1 MTSDQILAAPESA
14 HPTLRA
20 AVSGLP
26 SYVPGRRSAGVD
38 IAALAS
44 NESHYEPLP
53 AAAAA
58 VAEAAGRMNRYPD
71 MAAVELRERIAGHLG
86 VTAAEVA
93 VGPGSVGVLQQI
105 ISGLC
110 DAGDEVVFAWRSFE
124 AYPILVELAGA
135 RPVRIPLD
143 EEEGHDLD
151 AMAAAVTSRTKVIL
165 LCTPNNPTGVPIAHE
180 RIEAFLRSVPSDVL
194 VVIDE
199 AYVEYAEAGSGPDSL
214 ALYREYPN
222 VGVLRTFSKAYGLA
236 GLRVGYAVATPEI
249 AEGLRRT
256 AIPFAVTALAQK
268 AAVASLDAAGEMQA
282 RVATVREERSRMAA
296 RLEAKGWKLQPSQGN
311 FLWIRADDALRGRL
325 VAAFD
330 TAGVMVRA
338 YQGDGVRI
346 TVADPASNDRVL
358 QVLET
363 VLAARPA

>member
-1 MTSDQILAAPESA
+1 MTAEQLLAAPVTA
-14 HPTLRA
+14 LPTLRG
-20 AVSGLP
+20 AVAGLP
-26 SYVPGRRSAGVD
+26 SYVPGRRSAGAD

-53 AAAAA
+53 AAITA
-58 VAEAAGRMNRYPD
+58 VADAAGRMNRYPD
-71 MAAVELRERIAGHLG
+71 MAAVELRERIARHLG

-105 ISGLC
+105 ITGLC
-110 DAGDEVVFAWRSFE
+110 DAGDEVIFAWRSFE

-143 EEEGHDLD
+143 HLEGHDLE
-151 AMAAAVTSRTKVIL
+151 AMAAAVTERTKVIL
-165 LCTPNNPTGVPIAHE
+165 LCTPNNPTGVPISHE
-180 RIEAFLRSVPSDVL
+180 RIEAFLRVVRSDIL

-222 VGVLRTFSKAYGLA
+222 VCILRTFSKAYGLA
-236 GLRVGYAVATPEI
+236 GLRVGYAVAAPGI

-256 AIPFAVTALAQK
+256 ALPFAVSALAQK
-268 AAVASLDAAGEMQA
+268 AAVASLYAGEEMEA
-282 RVATVREERSRMAA
+282 RVAAVKQERSRMAA
-296 RLEAKGWKLQPSQGN
+296 LLEAQGWKLQPSQGN
-311 FLWIRADDALRGRL
+311 FLWIRAGEDLLARL
-325 VAAFD
+325 VDAFNS
-330 TAGVMVRA
+330 AGIMVRA

-358 QVLET
+358 RI
-363 VLAARPA
+363 LAADAT

>member
-1 MTSDQILAAPESA
+1 MTPDQLLTRPDAAL
-14 HPTLRA
+14 PTLRS
-20 AVSGLP
+20 AVTGLP
-26 SYVPGRRSAGVD
+26 SYVPGRRSAGAD

-44 NESHYEPLP
+44 NESHYCPLP
-53 AAAAA
+53 AAITA

-71 MAAVELRERIAGHLG
+71 MAAVELRERIARHLG

-105 ISGLC
+105 ITGLC
-110 DAGDEVVFAWRSFE
+110 DTGDEVIFAWRSFE

-143 EEEGHDLD
+143 HLEGHDLD
-151 AMAAAVTSRTKVIL
+151 AMAAAVTDRTKVIL
-165 LCTPNNPTGVPIAHE
+165 LCTPNNPTGVPISHD
-180 RIEAFLRSVPSDVL
+180 RIEAFLGAVRSDIL

-222 VGVLRTFSKAYGLA
+222 VCILRTFSKAYGLA
-236 GLRVGYAVATPEI
+236 GLRVGYAVAAPAI

-256 AIPFAVTALAQK
+256 ALPFSVSALAQK
-268 AAVASLDAAGEMQA
+268 AAIASLDAGEEMEM
-282 RVATVREERSRMAA
+282 RVAAVKLERARMAA
-296 RLEAKGWKLQPSQGN
+296 QLEAQGWKLQPSQGN
-311 FLWIRADDALRGRL
+311 FLWIRADGRL
-325 VAAFD
+325 LARLVNAFD
-330 TAGVMVRA
+330 HAGIMVRA

-346 TVADPASNDRVL
+346 TVADAASNDRVL
-358 QVLET
+358 RLLEAH
-363 VLAARPA
+363 VA

>member
-1 MTSDQILAAPESA
+1 MTSDQILMAPETA

-26 SYVPGRRSAGVD
+26 SYVPGRRSAGQD

-71 MAAVELRERIAGHLG
+71 MAAVELRERIAGHLA
-86 VTAAEVA
+86 VTADEIA

-105 ISGLC
+105 ITGLC
-110 DAGDEVVFAWRSFE
+110 DAGDEVIFAWRSFE

-143 EEEGHDLD
+143 AAESHDLD
-151 AMAAAVTSRTKVIL
+151 AMAAAVTDRTRIVL
-165 LCTPNNPTGVPIAHE
+165 LCTPNNPTGVPISHE
-180 RIEAFLRSVPSDVL
+180 RIEAFLGSVRSDIL

-222 VGVLRTFSKAYGLA
+222 VCILRTFSKAYGLA
-236 GLRVGYAVATPEI
+236 GLRVGYAVAAPAI

-256 AIPFAVTALAQK
+256 AIPFAVTALAQE
-268 AAVASLDAAGEMQA
+268 AAIASLDAADEMQA
-282 RVATVREERSRMAA
+282 RVAVVRQERSRLAA
-296 RLEAKGWKLQPSQGN
+296 QLEAQGWKLQPSQGN
-311 FLWIRADDALRGRL
+311 FLWIRADDDLRARL

-330 TAGVMVRA
+330 QADIMVRA

-346 TVADPASNDRVL
+346 TVADAASNDRVL
-358 QVLET
+358 QVMAA
-363 VLAARPA
+363 VLAAQAA

>member
-1 MTSDQILAAPESA
+1 MTAEQLLAAPA
-14 HPTLRA
+14 TALPILRG
-20 AVSGLP
+20 AVTGLP
-26 SYVPGRRSAGVD
+26 SYVPGRRSAGAD

-53 AAAAA
+53 AAVTA

-71 MAAVELRERIAGHLG
+71 MAAVELRERIARHLG

-105 ISGLC
+105 ITGLC
-110 DAGDEVVFAWRSFE
+110 DAGDEVIFAWRSFE

-143 EEEGHDLD
+143 HLEGHDLN
-151 AMAAAVTSRTKVIL
+151 AMAAAVTERTKVIL
-165 LCTPNNPTGVPIAHE
+165 LCTPNNPTGVPISHD
-180 RIEAFLRSVPSDVL
+180 RIEAFLRAVRSDIL

-222 VGVLRTFSKAYGLA
+222 VCILRTFSKAYGLA
-236 GLRVGYAVATPEI
+236 GLRVGYAVASPAI

-256 AIPFAVTALAQK
+256 ALPFAVSALAQK
-268 AAVASLDAAGEMQA
+268 AAVASLDAGEEMEA
-282 RVATVREERSRMAA
+282 RVAVVRQERSRMAA
-296 RLEAKGWKLQPSQGN
+296 QLEAQGWKLQPSQGN
-311 FLWIRADDALRGRL
+311 FLWIRADEELLARL
-325 VAAFD
+325 VEAFD
-330 TAGVMVRA
+330 AAGVMVRA

-358 QVLET
+358 RL
-363 VLAARPA
+363 LAAHAA

>member
-1 MTSDQILAAPESA
+1 MTAEQLLAAPA
-14 HPTLRA
+14 AALPTLRG
-20 AVSGLP
+20 AVAGLP
-26 SYVPGRRSAGVD
+26 SYVPGRRSAGADV
-38 IAALAS
+38 AALAS

-53 AAAAA
+53 AAVSA

-71 MAAVELRERIAGHLG
+71 MAAVELRERIARHLG

-105 ISGLC
+105 ITGLC

-143 EEEGHDLD
+143 HLEGHDLN
-151 AMAAAVTSRTKVIL
+151 AMAAAVTERTKVIL
-165 LCTPNNPTGVPIAHE
+165 LCTPNNPTGVPISHD
-180 RIEAFLRSVPSDVL
+180 RIEAFLRAVRSDIL

-199 AYVEYAEAGSGPDSL
+199 AYVEYAEEGSGPDSL

-222 VGVLRTFSKAYGLA
+222 VCILRTFSKAYGLA
-236 GLRVGYAVATPEI
+236 GLRVGYAVAAPAI

-256 AIPFAVTALAQK
+256 ALPFSVSALAQK
-268 AAVASLDAAGEMQA
+268 AAIASLNAGEEMAA
-282 RVATVREERSRMAA
+282 RVAAVKEERVRMAA
-296 RLEAKGWKLQPSQGN
+296 ELEAQGWKLQPSQGN
-311 FLWIRADDALRGRL
+311 FLWIRAGEDLLARL
-325 VAAFD
+325 VEAFD
-330 TAGVMVRA
+330 TAGVMIRA

-346 TVADPASNDRVL
+346 TVADAASNDRVL
-358 QVLET
+358 QI
-363 VLAARPA
+363 LAAHAA